1 MRFLAVAVALVAS
14 IVIQPQPLEL
24 ASARSM
30 SQDAPWRGRL
40 TIETDQL
47 GFIDAAGTWQL
58 PLCAHFGEAFSAYVH
73 GKTVDGI
80 SVEEQLRRIR
90 AAGYDCVRSWINL
103 GFYQDGW
110 KGREVTPFSFVGND
124 GTRVRPTPEYY
135 DRLVAFLRLLD
146 TLGLRLHLTQGDLN
160 QVDPGEV
167 RRHYER
173 IAELLDAHALQHV
186 IALVEAINE
195 NHMNG
200 SFKPDT
206 LREWVEPFKSRGYI
220 VAATCGCSDDPH
232 ELIANA
238 RAFSVRYYHGL
249 RPGDATDRLRHI
261 FSTSYAVPEG
271 APRLAW
277 EGEPIGPNRLPGR
290 GVYGNHTEDAEE
302 LGLLPA
308 QRLIARGAWTFM
320 SQCGVF
326 WRCALDKHTGF
337 SLVPK
342 MRKVLRDFAP
352 DVMAWPT
359 LVHGARPE
367 AALVS
372 PIGYH
377 HASGASEG
385 PSRIDQAVSA
395 DRRKAVAVV
404 YGGRG
409 RKPVQN
415 KMGCSARVT
424 VVQPKDDETI
434 DSRTFTLAPGETMD
448 LEYRVGRLLLAE
460 CR

>member
-1 MRFLAVAVALVAS
+1 MRFLAAAVALVAS
-14 IVIQPQPLEL
+14 FVIEPRPLEL
-24 ASARSM
+24 ATSGSL
-30 SQDAPWRGRL
+30 SDDGPWAGRL
-40 TIETDQL
+40 SVKADQL
-47 GFIDAAGTWQL
+47 GFVDGAGAWQL

-73 GKTVDGI
+73 NKTVENI
-80 SVEEQLRRIR
+80 SVEEQLRRIK

-124 GTRVRPTPEYY
+124 GTRVQATAQYY
-135 DRLVAFLRLLD
+135 DRLIAFLRLLD

-160 QVDPGEV
+160 QVDAAAV
-167 RRHYER
+167 RVHYQR
-173 IAELLDAHALQHV
+173 IAELLDTHGLQHV

-200 SFKPDT
+200 AFGLET
-206 LREWVEPFKSRGYI
+206 LREWVEPFRARGYI

-232 ELIANA
+232 ELIDNA
-238 RAFSVRYYHGL
+238 RAFSVRYYHGYRL
-249 RPGDATDRLRHI
+249 GSATDRLRHI
-261 FSTSYAVPEG
+261 FTTSYGAPAG

-277 EGEPIGPNRLPGR
+277 EGEPIGPNNVPGR

-302 LGLLPA
+302 LGLLA
-308 QRLIARGAWTFM
+308 VQRLIARGVWTYM

-326 WRCALDKHTGF
+326 WRCRIDRHTGF

-342 MRKVLRDFAP
+342 MRKALRDFAP

-359 LVHGARPE
+359 LVHGGRPE

-377 HASGASEG
+377 GDGGASEG
-385 PSRIDQAVSA
+385 PARIDQAISA

-415 KMGCSARVT
+415 KMNCTARLT

-434 DSRTFTLAPGETMD
+434 VSRTFTLAPGET
-448 LEYRVGRLLLAE
+448 LELNYRMGRMLLAE
-460 CR
+460 CQ